1 MPSPGD
7 PFLFQLGPFA
17 IRWYGL
23 LIVGGAVA
31 AAYVGS
37 IEARRKREDPDHAW
51 NLLIWC
57 LLLGI
62 LGARVYHVLSS
73 PAGNSRGFEYYF
85 IEQPFATLNLFGAA
99 IPFPTA
105 LMIWEGGIG
114 IFGGVVGG
122 ILAVFIYTRHY
133 QLNAWRWLD
142 NLAPGM
148 LLAQAIGRWGNYF
161 NQELYGPPTTLPWGL
176 AITDVTQRIPPYNDL
191 SLYPLDTRFHPVFL
205 YESIWNL
212 IGFVILMW
220 LARKLAHKLLDGD
233 MLSLYLIWYPI
244 GRILIESLRP
254 DAWTL
259 GGLPAAQI
267 VSLVLIL
274 VGIGLMVIR
283 RQRPELATNP
293 FTHPTP
299 KPKRRRPARS

>member
-122 ILAVFIYTRHY
+122 ILAVFIYTRRY

-148 LLAQAIGRWGNYF
+148 LLAQAIGRWGNF
-161 NQELYGPPTTLPWGL
+161 INQELYGPPTDLPWGILIEPQYRL
-176 AITDVTQRIPPYNDL
+176 AQYANLTAFPP
-191 SLYPLDTRFHPVFL
+191 DTRFHPTFL
-205 YESIWNL
+205 YESIMLLVGFLLLAWLNSRYRDRWVRGTLFGVFL
-212 IGFVILMW
+212 IWWGGNRAWIELFRPDQTTVGDTFITYSMILSLGIALAGVLVILSRYEK
-220 LARKLAHKLLDGD
+220 LPKRSKRK
-233 MLSLYLIWYPI
+233 
-244 GRILIESLRP
+244 RP
-254 DAWTL
+254 L
-259 GGLPAAQI
+259 K
-267 VSLVLIL
+267 
-274 VGIGLMVIR
+274 
-283 RQRPELATNP
+283 
-293 FTHPTP
+293 P
-299 KPKRRRPARS
+299 KPKRG